1 MNENFEKLY
10 KYLYDSGSTTLGR
23 DEFYGIY
30 ASEPDQYEKLYG
42 HLLNKGLT
50 TLSSDAFYDEYFGN
64 QKKKETSNVPQV
76 YQPPLAKLQ
85 QQQRGITGSRVS
97 EGQSAD
103 VIEPFSYTPKE
114 QLFLQNVAL
123 RDATTVAGYT
133 DRQWRDAQIGKVGG
147 GEKAERDY
155 LPLAAAIN
163 LPNNPAAA
171 FAAQAVADIPIVGDY
186 IDDLARSLA
195 YGSTQNDAFAAAFD
209 LMEDKKEKG
218 RVTSENLSRYIEE
231 TKNKERF
238 ETLYG
243 VTQETEDLFKTI
255 EEEGNTVYGLLK
267 GIWQNPTS
275 APLVSAQMFPLM
287 LNQRSISAAAAT
299 IAAGAGVGAG
309 VGVFAAGV
317 GAIPGAGVGALES
330 IPIAMGVAAG
340 SMEKAASFGQYLNE
354 ALEAR
359 GLEFNDENI
368 SMVLNNPSIYA
379 DIYTRASKRANTIG
393 IVSAMTSLAAGAYA
407 AHASSAGYSK
417 LTTGLVSAGIGT
429 VGEGLGEGLAQVR
442 AGDDINAAE
451 IGLEMIG
458 GPGEAVVTAGA
469 EYIRNRRQKIAEPTA
484 TAKNPVIDKDNPYKI
499 NGSPVSREDLM
510 ATLNAV
516 PAEEFSEYTFDY
528 GDDAELREAVR
539 DKAMKSKTLIQALQM
554 DEFKD
559 MDAADLKQLVDLQT
573 RRQTLL
579 EGATEASIN
588 TSSPLIRTQVQEI
601 DSQIEAI
608 TSKYMTKPVQEAA
621 QEVSDVKVRELINRP
636 VSISSFG
643 VSKNGTPIDGD
654 MYLDGQTV
662 VVDDGNTI
670 YELGSA
676 AEVLDKPASELGVT
690 AQKSEVTI
698 TPEGIF
704 NIDGKNYVSQL
715 DLPTYGIEYD
725 DAGRPFRVSLKEADG
740 EQRMMIEGQKA
751 VDAAYQ
757 ILLQQAQSPQQ
768 VERVNQ
774 ALEQNEEF
782 QRDYAAAAATR
793 DTDRVAKPRKVVP
806 VAQRKANP
814 VSKTGAS
821 AATAS
826 RNVRRSF
833 KKVTQD
839 LLTASTPQQTAKA
852 LSDYDF
858 LINNNLTPTRQAQKV
873 YDEVKKQF
881 EAQGYT
887 YNDGISIGAE
897 YTPDM
902 AADITELPSNNIPV
916 GKTVVSGIVE
926 PSVSQNGEVVQKA
939 KVVAHTGVGKKKGGK
954 KAMKEEDGVFI
965 AQNKKQ
971 MQELLINLFGLP
983 PDQAKAAAEVMHNMI
998 TVKAKRD
1005 GISVEDMYN
1014 KIAWTQREDK
1024 LNANINDNIHLFQPD
1039 LKLPSG
1045 ITIRYNKNKEAF
1057 EILERDGFITRDKS
1071 ITDFDGFMAVH
1082 QPDDMGALE
1091 IVDEEENVIVKGKGG
1106 MFWAVLNHGLG
1117 HVWAAGN
1124 KKAANSFAKLINDA
1138 ASKTPGG
1145 HARLALTSGGKSK
1158 NLSNYLSALGIVDTI
1173 IYWSNSDKFNVSKDK
1188 VRILLNEAILMFE
1201 GKLLKKINDPKV
1213 DEAEKAD
1220 MRATLDLLIKANV
1233 NPNTPIEQTRALL
1246 VEALRPPLSFG
1257 DRRLFVDAVFRGI
1270 NSSIADAESVNQI
1283 IGFFRDGMENPYF
1296 KTKYQKEGKESYSV
1310 PLAALEDG
1318 FSWMLAEPY
1327 IRDISRN
1334 NKGTGYVYAVVE
1346 VERPNGMSPTEPLVR
1361 ARRDDSHEAYPYL
1374 IETVNNDIN
1383 VKLHILKDNMH
1394 WQEIFGNPATNDLL
1408 YSQEDPYNAA
1418 ELAELNAIDKLFRD
1432 GEIKK
1437 GLTKKQKARQ
1447 EYLKTASRLFPPTS
1461 GVSMVPLP
1469 IVESVRQKA
1478 IAAAQG
1484 NPVESTPIEPNY
1496 SATQTD
1502 NRAEVVDVNGNPVY
1516 FQNRRAAVL
1525 IQENKYTIFA
1535 LTNPDVSSPVHE
1547 MAHIFEDSL
1556 TADERNSVLT
1566 WAGHSEW
1573 TVETSEMFAS
1583 GAEKFIYEGVSADP
1597 KVKKIFQ
1604 KFVDWL
1610 ETIYMGIKGSPLEL
1624 QLNDDMRAIYERI
1637 FNPSNLDNVT
1647 HEYGEES
1654 GAMQD
1659 RTLNQGPVNSSEW
1672 VPRNL
1677 SYFQESVISFRKF
1690 WQSSM
1695 ARLLDVQ
1702 DRIVAS
1708 QGDLVPI
1715 EQDFR
1720 LRRDLMPQRVAYRQE
1735 AVFERLNQYAEML
1748 KAAKLTNED
1757 VHAYL
1762 MLAHADERDAL
1773 VLSRDGIEFGSGLT
1787 PDRRVEMIEQIAGK
1801 EEAIKPIADMLYKE
1815 IKIAQSHLVDYQL
1828 ESQSTIDAWNQ
1839 MFSNYVPLD
1848 GIATD
1853 ESNTVESLYP
1863 RGGTGLAVRGKM
1875 FKRIKGRK
1883 TEVSNIPANIFNLSA
1898 QVIAKGEKN
1907 KVMQSLAALVN
1918 NNKAPEFWEIISKP
1932 EYENKLSKDDKKKA
1946 VEFRYKGKQFYVSFK
1961 GKYGESLSR
1970 SLQNMDVVKVDK
1982 FSKLMSQL
1990 FISIIRK
1997 TTTTASPT
2005 FFIPNSIRDFQQAII
2020 FAINESEV
2028 EGGYIFGTEFGT
2040 GDFVKATA
2048 QTAFEIFTT
2057 MKKGK
2062 MKQEYRDR
2070 YEEYVSLGGKTGF
2083 SQANNL
2089 QDVIEKIDDLLAT
2102 GTAADIKKIGAKVYE
2117 YTIGVIE
2124 NINERFEDSI
2134 RLATYIAAVRA
2145 GADKERAAQ
2154 LAKNVT
2160 VNFNESGDF
2169 THTMGSHYI
2178 FFNAGVQGVRNSF
2191 RLLTKLK
2198 PPVKRNGESREWYER
2213 ISPGQKSLASL
2224 AALGIMITMYN
2235 LSMSDEDES
2244 GTEEYAQ
2251 IDDFYKQRSI
2261 ILMGGENR
2269 IQVPLSY
2276 GLSPYYNLG
2285 VIMAESAAGLRNP
2298 WEATAFMAES
2308 IITGFSPMSI
2318 ATNSETLEGKIFR
2331 TVVPSY
2337 IKAGIENAL
2346 NENYKGEKFLRERM
2360 PGETTPSSQLSK
2372 NAPDWMRE
2380 VFKDINELTGG
2391 SVERSGAIDA
2401 NPDYI
2406 WHWMESYYGGL
2417 GNTIGKTVKTG
2428 RALFEGAPVSP
2439 YDVPLMSTVYKEK
2452 SRTYHPRLYRE
2463 RKLEIQQLYD
2473 EYNNPEARQPDPTKQ
2488 LYRGVGTLNNEIK
2501 QVEKTMKELRRQE
2514 RLVRNSMTM
2523 DYAEKQNRL
2532 TDIRD
2537 AQFRVY
2543 LLFNKMYN
2551 ETRGQKED

>member
-10 KYLYDSGSTTLGR
+10 KYLYDNGSTTLGR

-30 ASEPDQYEKLYG
+30 ASEPDQYEKLYS
-42 HLLNKGLT
+42 HLLDKGLT

-64 QKKKETSNVPQV
+64 QKKKEASGVPQV
-76 YQPPLAKLQ
+76 YLQPLARLQ

-97 EGQSAD
+97 GEQSAD
-103 VIEPFSYTPKE
+103 AIYTPKE
-114 QLFLQNVAL
+114 ELFLRNIAVQ
-123 RDATTVAGYT
+123 DATNVAGYT
-133 DRQWRDAQIGKVGG
+133 ERQWRDAQIGKVGKG
-147 GEKAERDY
+147 QKVERDY
-155 LPLAAAIN
+155 LPLAAAVN
-163 LPNNPAAA
+163 LPSNRSAAI
-171 FAAQAVADIPIVGDY
+171 AAQAIADIPVIGDY
-186 IDDLARSLA
+186 IDDLARSIS
-195 YGSTQNDAFAAAFD
+195 YGFVENDAFSSAFD
-209 LMEDKKEKG
+209 LMEDKRETGK
-218 RVTSENLSRYIEE
+218 VTQENVRKFIED
-231 TKNKERF
+231 TQNRDRF
-238 ETLYG
+238 EQLYG
-243 VTQETEDLFKTI
+243 VTKETDDFFRILEA
-255 EEEGNTVYGLLK
+255 EGNSVYGLLK
-267 GIWQNPTS
+267 GLMMNPS
-275 APLVSAQMFPLM
+275 VAPLITAQMYPLI
-287 LNQRSISAAAAT
+287 LNQKSISSAAKVLAGGAA
-299 IAAGAGVGAG
+299 VGAG
-309 VGVFAAGV
+309 IGAFAAGV
-317 GAIPGAGVGALES
+317 GAGPGAVLGVLES
-330 IPIAMGVAAG
+330 VPIAMGVAGGA
-340 SMEKAASFGQYLNE
+340 MEKGAAFGQYLNE
-354 ALEAR
+354 ALEAN

-368 SMVLNNPSIYA
+368 SMVLNNPSIYS
-379 DIYTRASKRANTIG
+379 DIYARASKRANTIG
-393 IVSAMTSLAAGAYA
+393 IVSALTSLAAGAYSSHA
-407 AHASSAGYSK
+407 AAAGYST
-417 LTTGLVSAGIGT
+417 LRAGLGAAGIGT
-429 VGEGLGEGLAQVR
+429 LGEGVGEALAQIN
-442 AGDDINAAE
+442 AGEQFNAAE
-451 IGLEMIG
+451 VGLEMIG
-458 GPGEAVVTAGA
+458 GPGEALVTAGS
-469 EYIRNRRQKIAEPTA
+469 EYIRNRRQKIAGPEAAP
-484 TAKNPVIDKDNPYKI
+484 KNPLVDKDNPYKI

-510 ATLNAV
+510 ATLQAV

-528 GDDAELREAVR
+528 GDDAEVREAVR

-559 MDAADLKQLVDLQT
+559 LDAADLKQLVELQT
-573 RRQTLL
+573 RRQALL

-588 TSSPLIRTQVQEI
+588 TSSPLIKTQLQEI

-608 TSKYMTKPVQEAA
+608 TSKYMTKPVQEAV

-643 VSKNGTPIDGD
+643 VSRNATPINGD

-698 TPEGIF
+698 TPDGRF

-715 DLPTYGIEYD
+715 DLPTLGIEYD

-768 VERVNQ
+768 IERVNQ

-782 QRDYAAAAATR
+782 QRDYAARVTARVA
-793 DTDRVAKPRKVVP
+793 DRVAKPRKVIP
-806 VAQRKANP
+806 VAQRKTNP

-839 LLTASTPQQTAKA
+839 LLTASTPQQVAKA

-873 YDEVKKQF
+873 YDEVKRQF
-881 EAQGYT
+881 ERDGYA

-897 YTPDM
+897 YTPEM

-916 GKTVVSGIVE
+916 GKTVVSGIIE
-926 PSVSQNGEVVQKA
+926 PSVTQNGEVVQKA

-983 PDQAKAAAEVMHNMI
+983 PDQAKAAAEVMHNMV
-998 TVKAKRD
+998 TVKAQRD

-1014 KIAWTQREDK
+1014 KISWTQREDK
-1024 LNANINDNIHLFQPD
+1024 LNANINDNVHLFQPD

-1145 HARLALTSGGKSK
+1145 NARLALTSGGKSK

-1188 VRILLNEAILMFE
+1188 VRIILNEAILMFE
-1201 GKLLKKINDPKV
+1201 DKLLKKINDPKV

-1394 WQEIFGNPATNDLL
+1394 WQEIFGNPATNDLI

-1418 ELAELNAIDKLFRD
+1418 ELAELNTIDKLFND
-1432 GEIKK
+1432 KK
-1437 GLTKKQKARQ
+1437 SKRGLTKKQKARQ

-1502 NRAEVVDVNGNPVY
+1502 NRAEVVDANGNPVY

-1535 LTNPDVSSPVHE
+1535 LTNPDVSSPIHE

-1556 TADERNSVLT
+1556 TADERNKILS

-1583 GAEKFIYEGVSADP
+1583 GAEKYIYEGVSVDP
-1597 KVKKIFQ
+1597 KLKKIFQ

-1610 ETIYMGIKGSPLEL
+1610 EMIYMGIKGSPLEL
-1624 QLNDDMRAIYERI
+1624 ELNDDMRAIYERI
-1637 FNPSNLDNVT
+1637 FNPSNIDNVT
-1647 HEYGEES
+1647 HEYGEQS
-1654 GAMQD
+1654 GAMGD

-1677 SYFQESVISFRKF
+1677 SYFQESIINFRKF

-1702 DRIVAS
+1702 DRIVS
-1708 QGDLVPI
+1708 SRGDLVPI

-1735 AVFERLNQYAEML
+1735 AVFERLEQYAEML
-1748 KAAKLTNED
+1748 KAANLNNED

-1773 VLSRDGIEFGSGLT
+1773 VLARDGREFGSGLT
-1787 PDRRVEMIEQIAGK
+1787 PERRVEMIQQIAGK
-1801 EEAIKPIADMLYKE
+1801 EDAIKPIADMLYKE
-1815 IKIAQSHLVDYQL
+1815 IKILQSHLVEYQL
-1828 ESQSTIDAWNQ
+1828 ESQETIDAWNQ

-1848 GIATD
+1848 GIAAD
-1853 ESNTVESLYP
+1853 ESSTVESVYP
-1863 RGGTGLAVRGKM
+1863 RGGTGLSVKGKM
-1875 FKRIKGRK
+1875 FKRIKGRN

-1898 QVIAKGEKN
+1898 QVIARGEKN

-1961 GKYGESLSR
+1961 GRYGESLSR

-2005 FFIPNSIRDFQQAII
+2005 FFIPNSIRDFEQAII

-2028 EGGYIFGTEFGT
+2028 EGGYIFGTNLGT
-2040 GDFVKATA
+2040 GDFVKSTA
-2048 QTAFEIFTT
+2048 QTAFEVFTT
-2057 MKKGK
+2057 MKRGK

-2070 YEEYVSLGGKTGF
+2070 YEEYLSLGGKTGF
-2083 SQANNL
+2083 SQASNL
-2089 QDVIEKIDDLLAT
+2089 QDVIDKIDDLLAT
-2102 GTAADIKKIGAKVYE
+2102 GTIADVKKFGQLVYK

-2134 RLATYIAAVRA
+2134 RLATYISAVRA

-2169 THTMGSHYI
+2169 THTIGSHYI
-2178 FFNAGVQGVRNSF
+2178 FFNAGMQGIRNSF
-2191 RLLTKLK
+2191 RLMTKLK
-2198 PPVKRNGESREWYER
+2198 PPKKTNGESREWYER

-2224 AALGIMITMYN
+2224 AALGIMVTMYN

-2244 GTEEYAQ
+2244 DTEEYAQ
-2251 IDDFYKQRSI
+2251 VDDFYKHRSI
-2261 ILMGGENR
+2261 ILMSGENR
-2269 IQVPLSY
+2269 IQIPLAY

-2285 VIMAESAAGLRNP
+2285 VVTAEYAAGLRNP
-2298 WEATAFMAES
+2298 WEASAYMAES
-2308 IITGFSPMSI
+2308 ILTGFSPLAI
-2318 ATNSETLEGKIFR
+2318 ATNSETFEGKIFR
-2331 TVVPSY
+2331 TVIPSY
-2337 IKAGIENAL
+2337 AKAGIENAL

-2360 PGETTPSSQLSK
+2360 PGETTPDSELSK

-2391 SVERSGAIDA
+2391 SVERSGAVDA

-2417 GNTIGKTVKTG
+2417 GNTIGKAAKTG
-2428 RALFEGAPVSP
+2428 RSLFEGAPVSP
-2439 YDVPLMSTVYKEK
+2439 YDVPLLSTVYKEK